1 MVELM
6 RTCRN
11 TFPTLVVIALHQVHT
26 LSILQHCKTYFNSRT
41 CKSHCEDVKALGYP
55 TEIKPFLKSC
65 GSGVS
70 PVIPEQYT
78 KEMMVKVNET
88 VKSIS
93 KALKANPAMR
103 SATDAQGKKCS
114 SLAVTSQ

>member
-1 MVELM
+1 
-6 RTCRN
+6 
-11 TFPTLVVIALHQVHT
+11 
-26 LSILQHCKTYFNSRT
+26 
-41 CKSHCEDVKALGYP
+41 LGYP

-114 SLAVTSQ
+114 